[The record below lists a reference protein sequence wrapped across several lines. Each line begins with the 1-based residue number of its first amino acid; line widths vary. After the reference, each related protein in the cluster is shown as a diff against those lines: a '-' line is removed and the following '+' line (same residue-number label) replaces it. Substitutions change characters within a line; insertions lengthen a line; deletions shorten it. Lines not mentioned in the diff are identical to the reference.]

1 MKTGDKIA
9 KLRKENNLNQDQL
22 ASLLKVS
29 RQSVSKWESNI
40 SYPETEKLIRISQ
53 IFDCFIDYLLN
64 DKILEDKSNSL
75 PQVNVAPNNSPQT
88 SITLSPT
95 KEKRNFALTTT
106 NLITMIT
113 ILLSFI
119 AFWILF
125 APIIV
130 AAETSTSL
138 NGPITVSIYHTF
150 NCFESISM
158 LVGTTFF
165 TPLIIIILSVAN
177 FILPIVCLIIPKKSK
192 SLNLSLLI
200 TSVSTIIFV
209 LLLFAE
215 ANIYATGRKITIG
228 GIQGGTFFFSL
239 FAAIIVGLTLSNILI
254 EKYNKN
260 KILHVFN
267 KKRAL
272 SKNLAKHLYFY
283 F

>member
-1 MKTGDKIA
+1 MKEEARNKTGDKIA
-9 KLRKENNLNQDQL
+9 KLRKENNLTKDQL

-53 IFDCFIDYLLN
+53 ISDCSIDYLLN

-75 PQVNVAPNNSPQT
+75 PQVNVAPNSSPQT

-113 ILLSFI
+113 VFLSFI

-125 APIIV
+125 APMIA
-130 AAETSTSL
+130 AAETCTSL
-138 NGPITVSIYHTF
+138 NGTITVSVYHTF

-177 FILPIVCLIIPKKSK
+177 FILLIVCLIIPKKSK
-192 SLNLSLLI
+192 PLNLSLLI
-200 TSVSTIIFV
+200 TSVSTIILV

-215 ANIYATGRKITIG
+215 ANIYTIGRNIAIG

-239 FAAIIVGLTLSNILI
+239 FATIIAGLALSNLLI

-260 KILHVFN
+260 KVLHVFN
-267 KKRAL
+267 KK
-272 SKNLAKHLYFY
+272 
-283 F
+283 